1 MKTYNHSHKWFHWEG
16 KKKIEQK
23 YKVISSGSEIQNK
36 QRIFTSTVVAVLEV
50 PSHGGERKRTD
61 LLCQA

>member
-1 MKTYNHSHKWFHWEG
+1 MVPLGGE
-16 KKKIEQK
+16 KKIEQK